1 MAKISIVLLVV
12 ALIVFRHV
20 SEAQRST
27 DKDEQKDKEE
37 KVTENDKDRERN
49 KDEKVLENDKD
60 KVKDKDNEID
70 KDEKVLENDKDKDK
84 DKERDKD
91 EKVIE
96 KDLDEAKDLI
106 AEDLKEKK
114 ANLKSLETQVNELS
128 KSETVLD
135 ELGEAHKKG
144 KSLKPYEKKLKKF
157 NRRIKRTPKKKR
169 YGSIIQ
175 SILKDLG
182 LNRGRY

>member
-12 ALIVFRHV
+12 ALIVFLHV

-37 KVTENDKDRERN
+37 KVTENDKDKERN
-49 KDEKVLENDKD
+49 KDEKVDKD
-60 KVKDKDNEID
+60 KVKDKDKERD
-70 KDEKVLENDKDKDK
+70 KDENVLENDKDKDK
-84 DKERDKD
+84 DKERDKE

-114 ANLKSLETQVNELS
+114 ANLKSLETQVNELT

>member
-12 ALIVFRHV
+12 ALIVILHV
-20 SEAQRST
+20 SEAQLST

-37 KVTENDKDRERN
+37 KVTENDKDKERN

-60 KVKDKDNEID
+60 KVKDKDKERD
-70 KDEKVLENDKDKDK
+70 KDEKVLENDKDK
-84 DKERDKD
+84 ERDKE

-114 ANLKSLETQVNELS
+114 ANLESLETQVNELT